1 MIKIGIP
8 KSCLCNNCFCAVI
21 LLTLIYCTLI
31 SIACA
36 VTDGTVEG
44 VNFAESDRP
53 RRQDWPGDLVENG
66 MFYFATADL
75 VRERRLQGGRC
86 VLITAGL
93 PIKTKMSFFKLC

>member
-1 MIKIGIP
+1 MT
-8 KSCLCNNCFCAVI
+8 LF
-21 LLTLIYCTLI
+21 LIYYIIVSL
-31 SIACA
+31 ACL

-86 VLITAGL
+86 VLQSMLWMQQDCQNKFVYLKSIDIST
-93 PIKTKMSFFKLC
+93 